1 MKYGYR
7 TLHIVIA
14 TLLFAS
20 SCNPQSRFLRLVENH
35 PYLLD
40 SFTSRNVQ
48 IKTIKEIDTQFVWKK
63 ERDTIR
69 FNDYRLER
77 FRDTLRFFTQSR
89 NCTTHINTTEVRP
102 SKTIEK
108 YIERKS
114 EEGLKGQVYQGL
126 AFILIGFIIALIL
139 KK

>member
-7 TLHIVIA
+7 TINIVIA
-14 TLLFAS
+14 TLLFAT
-20 SCNPQSRFLRLVENH
+20 SCNPQSRFIRLVKNH

-48 IKTIKEIDTQFVWKK
+48 IKTIKEVDTQFIWKK

-69 FNDYRLER
+69 FNEYRLER
-77 FRDTLRFFTQSR
+77 FRDTLRFFASSR
-89 NCTTHINTTEVRP
+89 NCTTFVQTTQVRP
-102 SKTIEK
+102 SKTIER
-108 YIERKS
+108 YITQKS

-126 AFILIGFIIALIL
+126 VFILIGFIIALIL

>member
-1 MKYGYR
+1 MKYGY
-7 TLHIVIA
+7 TAINFIIA
-14 TLLFAS
+14 LLILS
-20 SCNPQSRFLRLVENH
+20 TSCSPQHRFLRLVKNH

-40 SFTSRNVQ
+40 TFRTREVQ
-48 IKTIKEIDTQFVWKK
+48 IQTIQKVDTQIIWKK
-63 ERDTIR
+63 ERDTIEFR
-69 FNDYRLER
+69 TFRMER
-77 FRDTLRFFTQSR
+77 FRDTLRFYSR
-89 NCTTHINTTEVRP
+89 ERACTTFVNTTQIRP

-108 YIERKS
+108 YIESKS